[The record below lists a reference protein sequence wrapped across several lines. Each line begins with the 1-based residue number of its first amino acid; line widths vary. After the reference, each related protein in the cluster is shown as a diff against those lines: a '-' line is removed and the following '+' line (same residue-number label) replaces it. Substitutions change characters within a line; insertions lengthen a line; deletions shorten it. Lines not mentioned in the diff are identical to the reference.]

1 MEKHSIVWEWTQ
13 PYSSWQPMSN
23 HARTQDEAIEQKLQ
37 TQALTEAREVLARI
51 MAL

>member
-13 PYSSWQPMSN
+13 PYRSWQPMAN
-23 HARTQDEAIEQKLQ
+23 HGQTQDEVIEQKLQ
-37 TQALTEAREVLARI
+37 TQDLAEAQALLARI

>member
-13 PYSSWQPMSN
+13 PYIAWRPMAN
-23 HARTQDEAIEQKLQ
+23 HAQAQEEAIEQKLQ

-51 MAL
+51 TAL